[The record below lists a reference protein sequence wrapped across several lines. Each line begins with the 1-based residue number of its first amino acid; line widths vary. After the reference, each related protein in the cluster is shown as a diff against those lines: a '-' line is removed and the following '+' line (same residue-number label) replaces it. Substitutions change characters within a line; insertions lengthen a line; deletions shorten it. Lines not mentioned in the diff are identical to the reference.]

1 MFAALVGRQHQDAD
15 ACHYERARLPRPGRS
30 GSAAFHRSAAE
41 WSTVRG
47 SRLPGRR
54 SLGAWGSEQQALAR
68 SRFRL
73 DEEIYVAENLMRIGI
88 LHPGEMGISIAA
100 SAKNS
105 GCEVFW
111 VSEGRSGATRERA
124 AKFGLRDAHTLEE
137 LCREC
142 PIILSVCPPHAA
154 ETVAR
159 EVSAARFHGL
169 FVDANAIAPQRT
181 IQMSTSMIKAD
192 VSFVDGGI
200 IGLPAWKPHTTC
212 LYLSGPRANEVA
224 ACFSAGP
231 LDTKVLPGAVGKA
244 SALKMCYAANTKGTV
259 ALLAAIVATAESLGV
274 RDALFEQW
282 KHDDPALP
290 GQVEKRI
297 QANAPKAWRFV
308 GEMEEISRTFRE
320 AGAPGEFHAGAAD
333 IYSRLAK
340 FKDTRTPPTLE
351 DILDALTERALRK
364 TT

>member
-1 MFAALVGRQHQDAD
+1 MKPQRV
-15 ACHYERARLPRPGRS
+15 
-30 GSAAFHRSAAE
+30 
-41 WSTVRG
+41 
-47 SRLPGRR
+47 
-54 SLGAWGSEQQALAR
+54 
-68 SRFRL
+68 
-73 DEEIYVAENLMRIGI
+73 GI
-88 LHPGEMGISIAA
+88 LHPGEMGISVAA

-105 GCEVFW
+105 GCEVYW
-111 VSEGRSGATRERA
+111 TSQGRSASTRERVE
-124 AKFGLRDAHTLEE
+124 KIGLNDAVTLAE
-137 LCREC
+137 LCARC
-142 PIILSVCPPHAA
+142 PIVLSVCPPHAA
-154 ETVAR
+154 EDVAN
-159 EVSAARFHGL
+159 EVVRAGFHGL

-181 IQMSTSMIKAD
+181 LKIAEVVSMAGID
-192 VSFVDGGI
+192 FVDGGI
-200 IGLPAWKPHTTC
+200 IGLPPLKPHTTC
-212 LYLSGPRANEVA
+212 LYLAGPRAEEVG

-231 LDTKVLPGAVGKA
+231 LDSKVLDGPVGKA

-333 IYSRLAK
+333 IYARLAK
-340 FKDTRTPPTLE
+340 FKGPGTPPTFDE
-351 DILDALTERALRK
+351 IIDALTEGVTAR
-364 TT
+364 

>member
-1 MFAALVGRQHQDAD
+1 MFAALVGGQHQDAD

-54 SLGAWGSEQQALAR
+54 SLGAWRSEQQALAR

-73 DEEIYVAENLMRIGI
+73 DEEISVAENLMRIGI

-105 GCEVFW
+105 GCDVFW

-124 AKFGLRDAHTLEE
+124 AKFGLRDAHTLEK

-154 ETVAR
+154 ERVAQ
-159 EVSAARFHGL
+159 EVLSARFHGL

-212 LYLSGPRANEVA
+212 LYLSGPRANEVVT
-224 ACFSAGP
+224 CFSAGP
-231 LDTKVLPGAVGKA
+231 LDTKILGTEIGKA
-244 SALKMCYAANTKGTV
+244 SALKMCYAANAKGTV
-259 ALLAAIVATAESLGV
+259 ALLAAILATAESLGV
-274 RDALFEQW
+274 REALFDRWRSE
-282 KHDDPALP
+282 DAALP
-290 GQVEKRI
+290 EQVLKRI

-308 GEMEEISRTFRE
+308 GEMGEISRTFSA
-320 AGAPGEFHAGAAD
+320 AGSTGEFHLGAAD
-333 IYSRLAK
+333 IYERLAQ
-340 FKDTRTPPTLE
+340 FKDSKTAPTLE
-351 DILDALTERALRK
+351 ELLDALCESK
-364 TT
+364 KEPTT